1 MFSKTNITRSSKP
14 SKEIRLPF
22 SIPDKHIFIEF

>member
-1 MFSKTNITRSSKP
+1 MFSKTNISRPSTS